1 LFDPIAKYAEAIW
14 KETGLSQEFSGS
26 LKQAMFFFSSNN
38 DPRKTRVRQLPELC
52 CQAAGGDPAL
62 AGPVSA
68 AWLIF
73 NRAAHIMDSVQ
84 DGDIPEPWWEK
95 RGPGFALNVASAL
108 YFTAT
113 KILNGL
119 EGYGIASRSADA
131 IRNTFSGLLLQMCE
145 GQHLDLTITKAA
157 LDDYWRIVNFKS
169 GLFFAIGCRSG
180 AELAVDD
187 TKRLDGFEAYGKE
200 IGIIV
205 QLLDDLE
212 EFQIN
217 PITGKLSLD
226 LNDKNLSMPLS
237 YAYTMLPEDQQ
248 ILLSANIAQAKFDS
262 GAVQSLLTMLDHI
275 GVAPYMKLEIA
286 RHARFA
292 LDGLE
297 QARPIETARG
307 ILEDL
312 VNTLI
317 N

>member
-1 LFDPIAKYAEAIW
+1 LIDPIAKYAETIW

-26 LKQAMFFFSSNN
+26 LKQTLFFISSNN
-38 DPRKTRVRQLPELC
+38 DPRKTRVRQLPEIC

-84 DGDIPEPWWEK
+84 DGDVPEPWWEK
-95 RGPGFALNVASAL
+95 QGSGFALNVASAF

-113 KILNGL
+113 KILDGL
-119 EGYGIASRSADA
+119 EGYGIASRSAAA
-131 IRNTFSGLLLQMCE
+131 IRNTFSRLLLQMCE
-145 GQHLDLTITKAA
+145 GQHLDLTATKAT

-180 AELAVDD
+180 AELVLDD
-187 TKRLDGFEAYGKE
+187 TKRLGGFEAYGK
-200 IGIIV
+200 GVGVII
-205 QLLDDLE
+205 QLSWEL
-212 EFQIN
+212 
-217 PITGKLSLD
+217 T
-226 LNDKNLSMPLS
+226 DKNLSMPLS

-248 ILLSANIAQAKFDS
+248 ILLSENIARAKFDS
-262 GAVQSLLTMLDHI
+262 NAVQSVLTMLDHI

-297 QARPIETARG
+297 QAKPIETARG